1 MRREMHLLE
10 RVQTLLPMEP
20 VLGAY
25 GATVASAQRGGRAVV
40 PPKERRALIFEGHQM
55 PGDTWGA
62 FWGTLGRILAGDVL
76 ETPPSSLEPKA
87 DRETAR
93 KRNYRY
99 YGEWTSAA
107 GCLLIGLQPRSKA
120 GVYPVLAVTEQCL
133 HVACIQRKRGTYSKL
148 GDAMQLTCTIQRMDL
163 GWVRERGELTFE
175 FGFRDG
181 SWATLDLVSSDM
193 RRLFPDVLPKKT
205 PIPW

>member
-1 MRREMHLLE
+1 VRRENHLLE

-25 GATVASAQRGGRAVV
+25 GATAAAALRGGRAMV
-40 PPKERRALIFEGHQM
+40 PPKEYRTLIFEGHRM

-76 ETPPSSLEPKA
+76 ETPPTSLEPKS
-87 DRETAR
+87 DRETAQ

-107 GCLLIGLQPRSKA
+107 GRLLVGLQPRSKA
-120 GVYPVLAVTEQCL
+120 GVYPVLAVTEHCL
-133 HVACIQRKRGTYSKL
+133 HVACIQRKRGTYAKL
-148 GDAMQLTCTIQRMDL
+148 GDAMQLTCTIQRRDL
-163 GWVRERGELTFE
+163 GWVRERGEPSFE

-193 RRLFPDVLPKKT
+193 GRLFPDMLSKKT